1 MKELPR
7 NEESACPWSLSGP
20 QFPQPTAIQQRY
32 CYPKGCA
39 EYSSKKGGALWTM
52 FSKDGKEDLQF
63 RLLHVYFSAKRSG
76 KLSATTPSPVRRRR
90 PREGRSPWRQ
100 SPSPPNNNH
109 QYHQYHQY
117 PAAAI
122 GMHHMMF
129 PHHYRPAVRPHPSPP
144 PYSAPYTAATKVT
157 SVGDSQHRKLQKRP
171 FTDDGIDHCNDL
183 HQKPLSILISPTTR
197 DEEADLTHE
206 ELLTRPIQS
215 FEQQPSF
222 DLSQLQNDDVLFSAL
237 IMARIEDD
245 LDGEDE
251 RQKLSRRLHAMHEHL
266 SEWIRTFSP
275 TEQDSLVTIVKEWA
289 NQLAQRPMMARDN
302 SDVAM

>member
-1 MKELPR
+1 
-7 NEESACPWSLSGP
+7 
-20 QFPQPTAIQQRY
+20 
-32 CYPKGCA
+32 
-39 EYSSKKGGALWTM
+39 
-52 FSKDGKEDLQF
+52 
-63 RLLHVYFSAKRSG
+63 
-76 KLSATTPSPVRRRR
+76 
-90 PREGRSPWRQ
+90 
-100 SPSPPNNNH
+100 
-109 QYHQYHQY
+109 
-117 PAAAI
+117 
-122 GMHHMMF
+122 
-129 PHHYRPAVRPHPSPP
+129 
-144 PYSAPYTAATKVT
+144 
-157 SVGDSQHRKLQKRP
+157 
-171 FTDDGIDHCNDL
+171 
-183 HQKPLSILISPTTR
+183 LSILISPTTR